1 MNGEQNDNAPS
12 AYNRI
17 CSECM
22 DQTLKTYIA
31 SVAVIMLSFAGSLIG
46 PLFAYLQDGSLVTLY
61 EVRIPFLEEH
71 PRTEFIMN
79 ITWQNLFS
87 VIVGIPGL
95 FIVEGIIALITNAII
110 VSSKLTVNEFED
122 LSDELESCK
131 ITRDRCGCR
140 LVNIFRQIIYMD
152 E

>member
-1 MNGEQNDNAPS
+1 
-12 AYNRI
+12 
-17 CSECM
+17 
-22 DQTLKTYIA
+22 
-31 SVAVIMLSFAGSLIG
+31 MLSFAGSLIG